1 MVNIRLS
8 IHRADLATFTQTLET
23 AIVEHIDE
31 IHYIDFYNLR
41 YLVQQLER
49 KRVEINLY
57 DPFKP
62 INKRPLNIKININV
76 ANTYIKII
84 TLPSILTDDHAVN
97 LHRQTVAD
105 LDRQIKNLCKIV

>member
-1 MVNIRLS
+1 M
-8 IHRADLATFTQTLET
+8 
-23 AIVEHIDE
+23 
-31 IHYIDFYNLR
+31 
-41 YLVQQLER
+41 QQLER
-49 KRVEINLY
+49 KRIEINLY

-84 TLPSILTDDHAVN
+84 SLPSILTDEYAVN
-97 LHRQTVAD
+97 LHRETVND

>member
-1 MVNIRLS
+1 MINLRLLIR
-8 IHRADLATFTQTLET
+8 RGDLATFTQTLET

-41 YLVQQLER
+41 FLVQQLER
-49 KRVEINLY
+49 KRIEINLY

-62 INKRPLNIKININV
+62 IAKRPLNIKININV

-84 TLPSILTDDHAVN
+84 SLPSILTDDYAVN
-97 LHRQTVAD
+97 LHRETVND

>member
-1 MVNIRLS
+1 MVNLRLS
-8 IHRADLATFTQTLET
+8 IRRGDLATFTQTLES

-41 YLVQQLER
+41 FLVQQLER
-49 KRVEINLY
+49 KRIEINLY

-84 TLPSILTDDHAVN
+84 SLPSILTDDYAVN
-97 LHRQTVAD
+97 LHRETVND